1 VGGGKGYYELK
12 DGNSFFFHRN
22 RMVNLHL
29 KGLRARLRLFTAMN
43 KLKPIPR
50 INIQPHNGGST
61 SNNVVA
67 SAVAEVKYKPNL
79 KTLILNGLVEENPNS
94 GRRYPTLKKSISR

>member
-1 VGGGKGYYELK
+1 
-12 DGNSFFFHRN
+12 
-22 RMVNLHL
+22 
-29 KGLRARLRLFTAMN
+29 MN

-61 SNNVVA
+61 PNNVVA
-67 SAVAEVKYKPNL
+67 SAVAKVKQKPKL
-79 KTLILNGLVEENPNS
+79 ETPVLNGLVEENPNS